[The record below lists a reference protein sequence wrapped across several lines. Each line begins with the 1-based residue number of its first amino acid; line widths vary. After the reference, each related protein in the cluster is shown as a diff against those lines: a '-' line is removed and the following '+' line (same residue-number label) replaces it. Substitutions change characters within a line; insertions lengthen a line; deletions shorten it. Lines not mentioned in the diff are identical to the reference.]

1 MRASTERTTKLWVL
15 CALLGL
21 LAGCGS
27 PPPSVAKQ
35 ATDKTKQKEKLKA
48 PFDTFRVYAEP
59 NERSFTDKKQKDAG
73 RIIQAIKPGHWAN
86 LLVETKANN
95 FDFDGELTTTPLDG
109 QQHPALLERN
119 RYSVVTA
126 RAVALAKGQPKT
138 LESIVY
144 PPRSAHMSTIVS
156 NRLDDRRRGEQ
167 SPAFPEVLSHMPDYQ
182 YFLIVLSKDANRYRG
197 LKSLEAVRPLGEN
210 MPINPED
217 AAYYRVVVPR
227 ADEPLALPTQSL
239 CWTSTAYVLWDDVL
253 PSALAPAQQQAM
265 LDWLHWGGGLILA
278 GPQTLDSLR
287 GTFLDSCLPATVDE
301 SVRLDA
307 AALTP
312 LNAHW
317 SLSDP
322 QGQRREL
329 APEIAWSG
337 ARLVRHAD
345 AEFLEGT
352 GELVVERRVGRGR
365 VVATA
370 FRLSEPELWN
380 WPGFDS
386 FFNSGLLRRPRRAF
400 DPTHGQFEFA
410 DGGDRLDPALVT
422 AVRYFTRDARDPAR
436 ARPERGGVVFTQES
450 LDQARLMEQT
460 QSAADAAQ
468 SSDPELP
475 AAFEPDETDLL
486 KTRSGVAAWNDFSW
500 ISRTAR
506 QTLREA
512 AGIAVPSR
520 EFVVWTLGVYLAVVV
535 PFNWLLFRLL
545 GRVEWAWVAVPVLA
559 MVGGAAVVWLTQL
572 DIGFARAE
580 TEICVLEVQ
589 NDYPRGHV
597 TRYTALYTALSTGY
611 DVAFDEPPALAL
623 PFSADGAQLPVQ
635 APLVARLEGIDRRE
649 LNDFQVSSNST
660 GMVHSEQLFD
670 LGGSLSWSTPEG
682 ELPRLENKTA
692 LRLEGVAILRR
703 RLGDDENVVDE
714 TAWLGDVPAGRVVD
728 VKFVADRGVA
738 IGFQRE
744 RSPLTSQEQH
754 SGRLSLRRI
763 LDCAED
769 IESLEPGDVRLIGW
783 REGGLA
789 GVHIEPTSPEAR
801 RACVVVAHL
810 QYAKGAPARP
820 DLNVRT
826 SGPPAIDPAADVEPP
841 EPN

>member
-1 MRASTERTTKLWVL
+1 MNKTSLL
-15 CALLGL
+15 CAFVGLFVVVLLT
-21 LAGCGS
+21 GCGS
-27 PPPSVAKQ
+27 PPPGAAKQ
-35 ATDKTKQKEKLKA
+35 DMDKAKQKEKLKA

-73 RIIQAIKPGHWAN
+73 RIIQAIKPGHWVN

-95 FDFDGELTTTPLDG
+95 FDFDGELTTAPLDG

-119 RYSVVTA
+119 RFSVVMT
-126 RAVALAKGQPKT
+126 RGVTLAKGQPKT

-182 YFLIVLSKDANRYRG
+182 YFMIVLSKDANRYRG

-210 MPINPED
+210 MPLNPED
-217 AAYYRVVVPR
+217 AAYYRLVVPR
-227 ADEPLALPTQSL
+227 SDQPLALPTQSL

-265 LDWLHWGGGLILA
+265 LDWLHWGGGLILG

-287 GTFLDSCLPATVDE
+287 GSFLDGCLPATVEE
-301 SVRLDA
+301 SFQLDA
-307 AALTP
+307 AALAP

-317 SLSDP
+317 SLSDA
-322 QGQRREL
+322 QGRLREL
-329 APEIAWSG
+329 VPKTAWSG
-337 ARLVRHAD
+337 VRLARQAD
-345 AEFLEGT
+345 AEFLEGA

-400 DPTHGQFEFA
+400 DPTHNQFEFA

-436 ARPERGGVVFTQES
+436 SRPERGGVVFTQGN
-450 LDQARLMEQT
+450 LDEARLAEQAQT
-460 QSAADAAQ
+460 AAQ
-468 SSDPELP
+468 TSDPDLP
-475 AAFEPDETDLL
+475 SAHEPDETDLL

-506 QTLREA
+506 ETLREA
-512 AGIAVPSR
+512 AGIAVPGR
-520 EFVVWTLGVYLAVVV
+520 EFVAWTLGVYLAVVV
-535 PFNWLLFRLL
+535 PINWLLFRLL

-559 MVGGAAVVWLTQL
+559 TVGGAAVVWLTQL

-589 NDYPRGHV
+589 GDYPRGHV

-623 PFSADGAQLPVQ
+623 PFSADGAQQSVQ
-635 APLVARLEGIDRRE
+635 APLIARLEGVDRRE

-660 GMVHSEQLFD
+660 GMVHSEQYFD
-670 LGGSLSWSTPEG
+670 LGGSLTWSTPEG
-682 ELPRLENKTA
+682 GLPRLENKTA
-692 LRLEGVAILRR
+692 LRLSGVAILRR
-703 RLGDDENVVDE
+703 RLGEDDNIVDE
-714 TAWLGDVPAGRVVD
+714 KAWLGDVPAGVTVE
-728 VKFVADRGVA
+728 VKFAANGAYVIA
-738 IGFQRE
+738 FERE
-744 RSPLTSQEQH
+744 NSPLTRQERNP
-754 SGRLSLRRI
+754 GRLSLRRI

-769 IESLEPGDVRLIGW
+769 IEALEPGDVRLVGW

-810 QYAKGAPARP
+810 QYAKGPPPRP
-820 DLNVRT
+820 DLNMR
-826 SGPPAIDPAADVEPP
+826 SSAPQPIDPAAEINPP